1 MNMYPHRNDQ
11 EFIYE
16 QLLLV
21 VFVGLGPQMPGILLR
36 PPCAEAASL
45 QEHQPESQWHHFGLS
60 ERV

>member
-1 MNMYPHRNDQ
+1 MNMYPHWNDQ

-16 QLLLV
+16 KLLLV

-45 QEHQPESQWHHFGLS
+45 QARTSTRITVASFWF
-60 ERV
+60 V